1 MLPQSTLSMN
11 RQRTTSRLAAAV
23 AIGLCTLGLDAVW
36 SQGPRNGQRP
46 STTWLDGREVVDGE
60 VIVRYRAESSG
71 VMERQRA
78 EFQAEADEVEV
89 IGRRGMRR
97 MRSRRLGTRAMIQA
111 LRNNPDVEFAEPNYV
126 IRVDATP
133 NDSSFGALWGLR
145 NIGQTVNG
153 STGTAGADISAPQA
167 WDVTTGSTANV
178 VGVID
183 TGVDYRH
190 PDLAANMWSA
200 PRAFS
205 VVVGGLV
212 INCAA
217 GSHGF
222 NAINNTCDPMDDH
235 YHGTHVAG
243 TIGAVGNNGV
253 GITGVS
259 WVTSM
264 MGLKFL
270 GSGGSGSTA
279 DAIKAIEFAIQ
290 AKATL
295 GTAANVRI
303 LSNSWG
309 GGGYSQ
315 ALKNQ
320 IDAAA
325 TAEMLFVAAAGNS
338 SLNTDTYPHYPSS
351 YPSTNVIGVAATTNR
366 DQRASFSN
374 YGHNSVDL
382 AAPGQTIVSTMPN
395 NGYASL
401 NGTSMATPHVSGAA
415 ALMLAACPMTTV
427 ALKAALLGSV
437 EPLASLNGITST
449 GGRLDVNAAVRTCTP
464 PSLLVDGESGAITV
478 QGGSTIAVDV
488 RDGPGFV
495 SDFLM
500 MVPAGAAPQTWGP
513 YWYLSGTKT
522 RPSYGMRNATVQF
535 TAPST
540 GGSYEFRLYE
550 NDTFNLR
557 ATSAVITVTTA
568 NPIPVV
574 SSLSPASVTSGS
586 SGFTL
591 TVNGAGFTA
600 GSQVRVNGIAQATNF
615 VSAATLTTAIQA
627 SEIASG
633 GALAISVITPS
644 PGGGT
649 SGSATLSVKA
659 PPVLTIN
666 NATGPVTVT
675 SGSTITVSVTNGPGF
690 VSDWLMMVPA
700 GAPAQSWGAYQYLS
714 GSKTRPPTGLTTAHL
729 QFVAPSAGSG
739 VEFRF
744 YKNDTFELLANS
756 SVVTV
761 SGSNPSPSIASLSP
775 TSAPISTLPLT
786 VTVTGSG
793 FVVSSI
799 VQVNGFE
806 RPTTFVSPTTLTV
819 AMQGP
824 EMAGAGISRLVVVTP
839 APGGGVSTAATFTTT
854 PLSSSPPATPAITIN
869 GSSSAVSVAGGSS
882 FSIGISNGPANISD
896 WVMIVPVGSAL
907 QTWGPYMYLS
917 GSKTRPASGL
927 ASASFNFTAP
937 TAGGNYEVRFYANDN
952 WTLLAT
958 SAVVTV
964 SSAQPTL
971 RINGMSGPVTV
982 SAGSTISVNVSS
994 GPGHISDWVMMVPAG
1009 AAPQTWGSY
1018 MYLSGTKTRP
1028 AAGMTSATIS
1038 FIAPASAG
1046 NYEFRFYQNDGWTLI
1061 ATSATVT
1068 VTP

>member
-1 MLPQSTLSMN
+1 MRVLLQSTLSMN
-11 RQRTTSRLAAAV
+11 RQRTAVRLAATV

-36 SQGPRNGQRP
+36 SQGPRNSRRP
-46 STTWLDGREVVDGE
+46 STTWLDGHEVVDGE
-60 VIVRYRAESSG
+60 VIVRYRAEASG
-71 VMERQRA
+71 VIQRQRA

-97 MRSRRLGTRAMIQA
+97 MRSRRLGTRAMIQT
-111 LRNNPDVEFAEPNYV
+111 LRDNPDVEFAEPNYV

-133 NDSSFGALWGLR
+133 NDASFGALWGLR

-153 STGTAGADISAPQA
+153 SIGTAGADISAPQA
-167 WDVTTGSTANV
+167 WEVTTGSPESV

-205 VVVGGLV
+205 VVIGGV
-212 INCAA
+212 VVNCAA

-270 GSGGSGSTA
+270 SSSGSGSTA
-279 DAIKAIEFAIQ
+279 NAIKAIEFAIQ
-290 AKATL
+290 AKASL

-325 TAEMLFVAAAGNS
+325 GAEMLFVAAAGNS
-338 SLNTDTYPHYPSS
+338 SLNTDSNPHYPSS
-351 YPSTNVIGVAATTNR
+351 YTSTNVISVAATTNR

-374 YGHNSVDL
+374 YGYNSVDL
-382 AAPGQTIVSTMPN
+382 GAPGQTIVSTMPN

-427 ALKAALLGSV
+427 ALKGALLGSV
-437 EPLASLNGITST
+437 APIASLNGITST

-464 PSLLVDGESGAITV
+464 PSLLVGGQSGGITV

-488 RDGPGFV
+488 RNGPGFV
-495 SDFLM
+495 SDFLV

-513 YWYLSGTKT
+513 YFYLSGTKT
-522 RPSYGMRNATVQF
+522 RPPYGMRNATVHF
-535 TAPST
+535 TAPSS

-550 NDTFNLR
+550 NDAFTLR
-557 ATSAVITVTTA
+557 ATSAVVTVTTA

-574 SSLSPASVTSGS
+574 SSLSPASVPSGS
-586 SGFTL
+586 SAFTL

-600 GSQVRVNGIAQATNF
+600 GSQVRVNGTARATSF

-649 SGSATLSVKA
+649 SGSATLSVTG
-659 PPVLTIN
+659 PPLLTIN

-675 SGSTITVSVTNGPGF
+675 SGSTITVTVTNGPGF
-690 VSDWLMMVPA
+690 ISDWLMMVPA
-700 GAPAQSWGAYQYLS
+700 GAPAQTWGAYQYLS
-714 GSKTRPPTGLTTAHL
+714 GSKTRPATGLTTANL
-729 QFVAPSAGSG
+729 QFVAPSSGSG

-744 YKNDTFELLANS
+744 YKNDTFELLATS

-761 SGSNPSPSIASLSP
+761 SGSNPSP
-775 TSAPISTLPLT
+775 
-786 VTVTGSG
+786 
-793 FVVSSI
+793 
-799 VQVNGFE
+799 
-806 RPTTFVSPTTLTV
+806 
-819 AMQGP
+819 
-824 EMAGAGISRLVVVTP
+824 
-839 APGGGVSTAATFTTT
+839 
-854 PLSSSPPATPAITIN
+854 SPPATPAITIN
-869 GSSSAVSVAGGSS
+869 GSSSAVSVTGGSAL
-882 FSIGISNGPANISD
+882 SIGISNGPANISD
-896 WVMIVPVGSAL
+896 WVMMVPVGSAP
-907 QTWGPYMYLS
+907 QTWGPYTYLS

-937 TAGGNYEVRFYANDN
+937 TAGGNYELRFYANDG

-971 RINGMSGPVTV
+971 RINDISGPVTV
-982 SAGSTISVNVSS
+982 RAGSPISVTVSN
-994 GPGHISDWVMMVPAG
+994 GPGYLSDWVMMVPAG

-1028 AAGMTSATIS
+1028 AAGMTNATIA
-1038 FIAPASAG
+1038 FTAPASAG
-1046 NYEFRFYQNDGWTLI
+1046 NYEFRFYQNDGWTLL

>member
-1 MLPQSTLSMN
+1 MN
-11 RQRTTSRLAAAV
+11 RQRTAVRLAATV

-36 SQGPRNGQRP
+36 SQGPRNNRGP
-46 STTWLDGREVVDGE
+46 STTWLDGHEVVDGE
-60 VIVRYRAESSG
+60 VIVRYHAEASG
-71 VMERQRA
+71 VMQRQRA

-97 MRSRRLGTRAMIQA
+97 MRSRRLGTRAMIQT
-111 LRNNPDVEFAEPNYV
+111 LRDNPDVEFAEPNYV

-133 NDSSFGALWGLR
+133 NDPSFGALWGLR
-145 NIGQTVNG
+145 NIGQIVNG
-153 STGTAGADISAPQA
+153 SAGTAGADISAPQA
-167 WDVTTGSTANV
+167 WEVTTGSPANV

-200 PRAFS
+200 PHAFS
-205 VVVGGLV
+205 VVVGGVV

-222 NAINNTCDPMDDH
+222 NAITNTCDPMDDH

-270 GSGGSGSTA
+270 SSSGSGSTA
-279 DAIKAIEFAIQ
+279 NAIKAIEFAIQ
-290 AKATL
+290 AKAAL
-295 GTAANVRI
+295 GTAADVRI

-325 TAEMLFVAAAGNS
+325 AAEMLFVAAAGNS
-338 SLNTDTYPHYPSS
+338 GLNTDTNPHYPSS
-351 YPSTNVIGVAATTNR
+351 YTSTNVIGVAATTNR

-374 YGHNSVDL
+374 YGYNSVDL
-382 AAPGQTIVSTMPN
+382 GAPGQTIVSTMPN

-437 EPLASLNGITST
+437 APIASLNGITST

-464 PSLLVDGESGAITV
+464 PSLLVGGQSGGITV
-478 QGGSTIAVDV
+478 QGGSTMAVDV
-488 RDGPGFV
+488 RNGPGFV

-513 YWYLSGTKT
+513 YFYLSGTKT
-522 RPSYGMRNATVQF
+522 RPPYGMRNATVQF
-535 TAPST
+535 TAPTT

-550 NDTFNLR
+550 NDTFTLR

-568 NPIPVV
+568 NPVPVV
-574 SSLSPASVTSGS
+574 SSLSPASVPSGS
-586 SGFTL
+586 SAFTL

-600 GSQVRVNGIAQATNF
+600 GSQVRVNGAARATSF
-615 VSAATLTTAIQA
+615 VSAATLTTTIQA
-627 SEIASG
+627 SEITSG

-649 SGSATLSVKA
+649 SGSATLSVTA
-659 PPVLTIN
+659 PPLLTIN
-666 NATGPVTVT
+666 NATGPVTVA
-675 SGSTITVSVTNGPGF
+675 SGSTITVSVSNGPGF

-700 GAPAQSWGAYQYLS
+700 GAPAQSWGTYQYLS
-714 GSKTRPPTGLTTAHL
+714 GSKTRPATGLTTANV
-729 QFVAPSAGSG
+729 QFVAPSSGSG

-744 YKNDTFELLANS
+744 YKNDSFELLATS

-761 SGSNPSPSIASLSP
+761 SGSNPSPP
-775 TSAPISTLPLT
+775 
-786 VTVTGSG
+786 
-793 FVVSSI
+793 
-799 VQVNGFE
+799 
-806 RPTTFVSPTTLTV
+806 
-819 AMQGP
+819 
-824 EMAGAGISRLVVVTP
+824 
-839 APGGGVSTAATFTTT
+839 
-854 PLSSSPPATPAITIN
+854 PPATPSITIN
-869 GSSSAVSVAGGSS
+869 GSSSAVAVTGGSA

-896 WVMIVPVGSAL
+896 WVMMVPVGSAP

-917 GSKTRPASGL
+917 GSKTRPVSGL

-937 TAGGNYEVRFYANDN
+937 TAGGNYELRFYANDG

-971 RINGMSGPVTV
+971 RINDMSGTVTV
-982 SAGSTISVNVSS
+982 RAGSTISVTVSN

-1038 FIAPASAG
+1038 FTAPASAG
-1046 NYEFRFYQNDGWTLI
+1046 NYEFRFYQNDGWTLL
-1061 ATSATVT
+1061 ATSATIT

>member
-1 MLPQSTLSMN
+1 VRVLLQSILTMN
-11 RQRTTSRLAAAV
+11 RQRTALRLAATV

-36 SQGPRNGQRP
+36 SQGPRNDRRP
-46 STTWLDGREVVDGE
+46 STTWLDGHEVVDGE
-60 VIVRYRAESSG
+60 VLVRYRAEASG
-71 VMERQRA
+71 VIQRQRA

-97 MRSRRLGTRAMIQA
+97 MRSRRLGTRAMIQT
-111 LRNNPDVEFAEPNYV
+111 LRDNPDVEFAEPNYV

-133 NDSSFGALWGLR
+133 NDPSFGALWGLR

-153 STGTAGADISAPQA
+153 SIGTAGADISAPQA
-167 WDVTTGSTANV
+167 WDITTGSPANV

-205 VVVGGLV
+205 VVVGGVV

-243 TIGAVGNNGV
+243 TIGAVGHNGV

-270 GSGGSGSTA
+270 GSSGSGSTA

-290 AKATL
+290 AKAAL

-315 ALKNQ
+315 ALKTQ

-325 TAEMLFVAAAGNS
+325 AAEMLFVAAAGNS
-338 SLNTDTYPHYPSS
+338 GLNTDINPHYPSS
-351 YPSTNVIGVAATTNR
+351 YTSTNVISIAATTNR

-374 YGHNSVDL
+374 YGYNSVDL
-382 AAPGQTIVSTMPN
+382 GAPGQTIVSTMPN
-395 NGYASL
+395 STYASL
-401 NGTSMATPHVSGAA
+401 SGTSMAAPHVSGAA

-437 EPLASLNGITST
+437 APVASLNGITST

-464 PSLLVDGESGAITV
+464 PSLLVGGQSGAIIV
-478 QGGSTIAVDV
+478 QGGSTITVDV
-488 RDGPGFV
+488 RNGPGFV

-513 YWYLSGTKT
+513 YFYLSGTKT
-522 RPSYGMRNATVQF
+522 RPTYGMTNATVQF

-550 NDTFNLR
+550 NDTFTLR
-557 ATSAVITVTTA
+557 ATSAVVTATTA
-568 NPIPVV
+568 NPIPVI
-574 SSLSPASVTSGS
+574 SSLSPASVASGS
-586 SGFTL
+586 SAFTL

-600 GSQVRVNGIAQATNF
+600 GSQVRVNGTARATSV

-633 GALAISVITPS
+633 GALAISVITPL

-649 SGSATLSVKA
+649 SGNATLSVKA
-659 PPVLTIN
+659 PPLLTVN

-675 SGSTITVSVTNGPGF
+675 SGSTITVGVTNGPGF
-690 VSDWLMMVPA
+690 VSDWVMMVPA

-714 GSKTRPPTGLTTAHL
+714 GSKTRPATGLTTANL
-729 QFVAPSAGSG
+729 QFVAPSSGSG

-744 YKNDTFELLANS
+744 YKNDTFELLATS
-756 SVVTV
+756 SVITV
-761 SGSNPSPSIASLSP
+761 SGSNPSPA
-775 TSAPISTLPLT
+775 
-786 VTVTGSG
+786 
-793 FVVSSI
+793 
-799 VQVNGFE
+799 
-806 RPTTFVSPTTLTV
+806 
-819 AMQGP
+819 
-824 EMAGAGISRLVVVTP
+824 
-839 APGGGVSTAATFTTT
+839 
-854 PLSSSPPATPAITIN
+854 PPATPAITIN
-869 GSSSAVSVAGGSS
+869 GSSSAVSVTRGTA
-882 FSIGISNGPANISD
+882 FSVGISNGPANISD
-896 WVMIVPVGSAL
+896 WVMMVPVGSPP

-927 ASASFNFTAP
+927 ASASFDFTAP
-937 TAGGNYEVRFYANDN
+937 SAGGDYELRFYANDG

-964 SSAQPTL
+964 SSAQPAL
-971 RINGMSGPVTV
+971 RINGVSGPVTV
-982 SAGSTISVNVSS
+982 RVGSTINVNVSN

-1009 AAPQTWGSY
+1009 AAPQTWGTY

-1028 AAGMTSATIS
+1028 AAGMTSATIA
-1038 FIAPASAG
+1038 FTAPASAG
-1046 NYEFRFYQNDGWTLI
+1046 NYEFRFYQNDGWTLL